1 MDRNS
6 ITGIILIAL
15 ILIVFSVLN
24 RPSREEID
32 AARRRQDSLE
42 IVRQQQLEEEA
53 RKIQEAE
60 EFVTDEVPADVPA
73 DVPGTVRIMTELQ
86 DRYGD
91 FAPSA
96 TGEDEFYTIENEKI
110 KLTVSSR
117 GGRPWSVNLKEFQ
130 RWDSLPLILFDGDD
144 NSFGLNFFAQN
155 RSISTN
161 NLYFVPLPDDMVATV
176 SDGETLALRLYAGD
190 ESYIEYIYS
199 LAPDSYMV
207 DFNINLVGM
216 DRYLGVGAS
225 FIDLRWEIDLPGQ
238 ERVSRNENNYSTIQY
253 KFLNDDVDKL
263 SERADRDHEELRTR
277 IKWIAFKQQFFSSVL
292 IAGDN
297 FSSAIVE
304 QERVEDGRHLRHYVA
319 DIRLPV
325 EDVAAEAIPMY
336 FYFGPNH
343 YNTLRTYSQQFEAA
357 NEYNLQLYR
366 MVPLGWGIFGWVNRF
381 VIIPVFNFLESYI
394 DNYGIIILLLTIFIK
409 IIVFPLTYK
418 SYIST
423 SKMRVLKPQ
432 IDEINEKIPKEKAM
446 ERQQATMNLYKR
458 AGVNP
463 MGGCLPM
470 LIQLPILIAMFR
482 FFPTSFELRQESFL
496 WATDLS
502 TYDSILDLPFTIPFY
517 GDHVSLFTLLM
528 CVSTVI
534 YTRMNQQM
542 TAGSS
547 QMPGMQ
553 MMMYMMPVMLL
564 FIFNSF
570 ASALSYYYFLTNML
584 TFGQQAIIKRFV
596 NDEELLRRLN
606 ENKKKPVS
614 KSKFQ
619 KRLEEMAKK
628 RGVQT
633 PKGKDQGKRK
643 KPPAK
648 RK

>member
-6 ITGIILIAL
+6 ITGIVLIAL
-15 ILIVFSVLN
+15 ILIIFSVMN
-24 RPSREEID
+24 RPSQEEID

-42 IVRQQQLEEEA
+42 VVRQQQLEEEA
-53 RKIQEAE
+53 RRIEEAE
-60 EFVTDEVPADVPA
+60 EFVTDEVPEDVP
-73 DVPGTVRIMTELQ
+73 DTVRVMTELQ

-91 FAPSA
+91 FARA
-96 TGEDEFYTIENEKI
+96 AMGEDEIYSIENEKI
-110 KLTVSSR
+110 ILNISSR
-117 GGRPWSVNLKEFQ
+117 GGRPWSVELKEFQ
-130 RWDSLPLILFDGDD
+130 RWDSVPLILFEGDD

-161 NLYFVPLPDDMVATV
+161 NLYFTPLPDELVATV
-176 SDGETLALRLYAGD
+176 NTSETLALRLYASE
-190 ESYIEYIYS
+190 ESYIEYVYS

-216 DRYLGVGAS
+216 EDYLGSGAS
-225 FIDLRWEIDLPGQ
+225 FIDLYWEIDLPGQ
-238 ERVSRNENNYSTIQY
+238 ERVSKNENNYSTIQY

-263 SERADRDHEELRTR
+263 SERSDRDHEEIRTR
-277 IKWIAFKQQFFSSVL
+277 LKWIAFKQQFFSSVL
-292 IAGDN
+292 VAGDH

-304 QERVEDGRHLRHYVA
+304 QERIEDGRYLRNYVA

-325 EDVAAEAIPMY
+325 EDVGAESIPMH

-357 NEYNLQLYR
+357 TDYNLELYR

-381 VIIPVFNFLESYI
+381 VVIPVFNFLERYI
-394 DNYGIIILLLTIFIK
+394 DNYGIIILFLTIFIK
-409 IIVFPLTYK
+409 VIVFPLTYK

-470 LIQLPILIAMFR
+470 LIQLPILIALFR

-502 TYDSILDLPFTIPFY
+502 TYDSILDLPFEIPFY
-517 GDHVSLFTLLM
+517 GEHVSLFTLLM

-534 YTRMNQQM
+534 YTRMNSQM
-542 TAGSS
+542 TASSS

-570 ASALSYYYFLTNML
+570 ASALSYYYFLTNMI
-584 TFGQQAIIKRFV
+584 TFGQQALIKRFV

-633 PKGKDQGKRK
+633 PQGRDQGKK
-643 KPPAK
+643 KRPPSK
-648 RK
+648 KK

>member
-15 ILIVFSVLN
+15 ILIVFSVMN
-24 RPSREEID
+24 RPSQEDTE

-42 IVRQQQLEEEA
+42 MIRQQQIEEEA
-53 RKIQEAE
+53 RQAEAQ
-60 EFVTDEVPADVPA
+60 TLADEPFTEDIFEDEPDSLRV
-73 DVPGTVRIMTELQ
+73 MTELVN
-86 DRYGD
+86 RYGD
-91 FAPSA
+91 FARSA
-96 TGEDEFYTIENEKI
+96 IGEERIYTIENENV
-110 KLTVSSR
+110 KLDISSL
-117 GGRPWSVNLKEFQ
+117 GGRPWSVELKEFQ
-130 RWDSLPLILFDGDD
+130 TWDSLPLILFDGED
-144 NSFGLNFFAQN
+144 NIFGLNFFSQN

-161 NLYFVPLPDDMVATV
+161 TLYFIPVPGEQVV
-176 SDGETLALRLYAGD
+176 SVDGGETLAMRLYAGD
-190 ESYIEYIYS
+190 ESYIEYVYR
-199 LAPDSYMV
+199 LAPGSYMV
-207 DFNINLVGM
+207 DFNINMVGM
-216 DRYLGVGAS
+216 DRYLGAGAS

-238 ERVSRNENNYSTIQY
+238 ERGSKNENNYSTIQY

-263 SERADRDHEELRTR
+263 SERSDRGYEELRTR

-292 IAGDN
+292 IAGDH

-304 QERVEDGRHLRHYVA
+304 QERIENGRYLRHYVA
-319 DIRLPV
+319 DIRLPL
-325 EDVAAEAIPMY
+325 ENSARENIPMQ

-343 YNTLRTYSQQFEAA
+343 YNTLRAYSQQYEAA
-357 NEYNLQLYR
+357 NNYNPQLYR

-381 VIIPVFNFLESYI
+381 VVIPVFNFLERYI
-394 DNYGIIILLLTIFIK
+394 SNYGIIILLLTIFIK

-418 SYIST
+418 SYVST

-432 IDEINEKIPKEKAM
+432 IDEINEKIPKDKAM

-470 LIQLPILIAMFR
+470 LIQLPILIALFR
-482 FFPTSFELRQESFL
+482 FFPTSFELRQEGFL

-534 YTRMNQQM
+534 YTRMNSQM
-542 TAGSS
+542 TASSS

-564 FIFNSF
+564 FIFNDF
-570 ASALSYYYFLTNML
+570 ASALSYYYFLTNMI

-596 NDEELLRRLN
+596 DDEELLRRLN
-606 ENKKKPVS
+606 EHKKKPVT

-619 KRLEEMAKK
+619 KRLEEVAKK
-628 RGVQT
+628 RGVKT
-633 PKGKDQGKRK
+633 PQAKGKTSGSK
-643 KPPAK
+643 KK
-648 RK
+648 